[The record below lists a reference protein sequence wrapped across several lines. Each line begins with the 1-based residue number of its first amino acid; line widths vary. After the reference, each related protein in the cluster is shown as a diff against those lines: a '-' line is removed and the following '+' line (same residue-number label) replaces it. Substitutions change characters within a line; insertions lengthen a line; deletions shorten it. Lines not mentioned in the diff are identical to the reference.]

1 MQNIFEKI
9 INSKKNPFIRIKKVL
24 LKFTSSLFKVFLV
37 SLVFV
42 FIAIISL
49 VVISYNLPSIESLQN
64 YKPIQI
70 AKILSADGKPI
81 KELYIEKR
89 DIIEIAKVPKDLRNA
104 LVFMEDRKFF
114 EHPGVDIWGILR
126 AVIVNFTGGSMQ
138 GASTITQQLARNMYD
153 NIGFEKSILRKV
165 KEFIT
170 AVKIEQTYTKSE
182 IMELYLNSVFF
193 GHRAYG
199 IQQASKFYF
208 GKDIRDLKLNECAT
222 LVGILPAPNR
232 YSPKKN
238 IDTVIGYSNN
248 FYQKYSD
255 SYIDDLDKVL
265 LTKIKGEPYKGK
277 KIILSDMIFLN
288 DSHDTIPM
296 VFTNNNVLRRNT
308 VSAEYDYQEEKL
320 LVHLKTDEKINY
332 FQFKVSG
339 MKNMKTNGVGGGVAE
354 SLGFIEVNNSSRS
367 IKRKNLVL
375 KILEQQKYIN
385 SSFISSCG

>member
-9 INSKKNPFIRIKKVL
+9 TNSKKNPFIRIKEVL

-42 FIAIISL
+42 FIVIISL

-126 AVIVNFTGGSMQ
+126 AVIVNFTGGSIQ

-255 SYIDDLDKVL
+255 SYIDDLDEVL
-265 LTKIKGEPYKGK
+265 LTKIIGEPYKGK

-354 SLGFIEVNNSSRS
+354 SLGCV
-367 IKRKNLVL
+367 KNIRAT
-375 KILEQQKYIN
+375 KIY
-385 SSFISSCG
+385 

>member
-1 MQNIFEKI
+1 MQNIFKKLI
-9 INSKKNPFIRIKKVL
+9 SNSNNTFIRIKEIS
-24 LKFTSSLFKVFLV
+24 LKFISSLIRVFLV

-42 FIAIISL
+42 FILSIAL
-49 VVISYNLPSIESLQN
+49 VIISYNLPSIESLQN

-81 KELYIEKR
+81 KELYIEQR
-89 DIIEIAKVPKDLRNA
+89 DIVEIAKVPKDLRNA

-114 EHPGVDIWGILR
+114 EHPGIDIWGIIR
-126 AVIVNFTGGSMQ
+126 AISVNLSGGAIQ
-138 GASTITQQLARNMYD
+138 GASTLTQQLARNMYD

-238 IDTVIGYSNN
+238 IDTVIGHSYN
-248 FYQKYSD
+248 FHQKYSD
-255 SYIDDLDKVL
+255 SYIESSNEIL
-265 LTKIKGEPYKGK
+265 LTKVEGSPYKGK
-277 KIILSDMIFLN
+277 KIILSDILFLN
-288 DSHDTIPM
+288 DIQDTVPIRF
-296 VFTNNNVLRRNT
+296 VKNNILQRNT
-308 VSAEYDYQEEKL
+308 LSAEYDYQENKL
-320 LVHLKTDEKINY
+320 LVYLKTDEKINY
-332 FQFKVSG
+332 FQFKVLG
-339 MKNMKTNGVGGGVAE
+339 IKNMKINGV
-354 SLGFIEVNNSSRS
+354 
-367 IKRKNLVL
+367 
-375 KILEQQKYIN
+375 
-385 SSFISSCG
+385 